1 MAREFNLEIDD
12 SINEVIDE
20 TPGNSF
26 IALRRLRWSAGSDFK
41 LDIRKWFVNADGTEV
56 AGKGVAF
63 VTEEGPDN
71 LINALLRHG
80 YGNTRKTLDG
90 IKDRDD
96 FLVTVKAVLDENHMD
111 INSVEVQRTVLN
123 GSETFYDPKSIIG

>member
-12 SINEVIDE
+12 SVNEVIDE

-26 IALRRLRWSAGSDFK
+26 IALRKLRWSAGSDFR

-56 AGKGVAF
+56 AGKGISF

-71 LINALLRHG
+71 LINALLKHG
-80 YGNTRKTLDG
+80 YGDTRKTLDG
-90 IKDRDD
+90 IKDRKD
-96 FLVTVKAVLDENHMD
+96 FLITVKEVLDENNLD
-111 INSVEVQRTVLN
+111 ISSVKVIHSSPN
-123 GSETFYDPKSIIG
+123 GSESYYDPKSIIG

>member
-26 IALRRLRWSAGSDFK
+26 IALRKLRWSAGSDFK
-41 LDIRKWFVNADGTEV
+41 LDIRKWFVNSEGEEV

-80 YGNTRKTLDG
+80 YGDTRKTLDG
-90 IKDRDD
+90 IKDRED
-96 FLVTVKAVLDENHMD
+96 FLVTVKEVLDENHMD
-111 INSVEVQRTVLN
+111 INSVKVHKNNSN
-123 GSETFYDPKSIIG
+123 GSESFYDPKSIIG

>member
-26 IALRRLRWSAGSDFK
+26 IALRKLRWSAGSDFK

-96 FLVTVKAVLDENHMD
+96 FLVTVKEVLGENHMD
-111 INSVEVQRTVLN
+111 INSVEVKKTSPN